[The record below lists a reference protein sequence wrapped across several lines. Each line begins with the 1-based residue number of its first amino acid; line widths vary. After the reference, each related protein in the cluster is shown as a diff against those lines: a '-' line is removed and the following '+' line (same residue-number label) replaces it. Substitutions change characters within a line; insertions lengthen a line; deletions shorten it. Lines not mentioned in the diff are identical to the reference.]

1 MIALPSFSQHLAQE
15 AHQQPAAV
23 SSVQIGCGLQDNII
37 VLSILYMLRHE
48 NGVLL
53 HRTVYKPYMRSFA
66 ANFSMLDVTFLLHKT
81 PLKLALLSNRSANI
95 NPMISHRNFYLH
107 TL

>member
-1 MIALPSFSQHLAQE
+1 MVAPSSPFSQQLAQE

-23 SSVQIGCGLQDNII
+23 SSFQIGCGLQDNII
-37 VLSILYMLRHE
+37 VLSSLE
-48 NGVLL
+48 NRVLL

-66 ANFSMLDVTFLLHKT
+66 GNFSMPDVTFLLHKML
-81 PLKLALLSNRSANI
+81 LKLAPSPNRSANI
-95 NPMISHRNFYLH
+95 NPMILHQIFYLH